1 MIHVANIRK
10 VEELMLTT
18 GEDEL
23 QFQKK
28 RLQSYKTEIRAIRT
42 ERDTVRLQ

>member
-10 VEELMLTT
+10 VEELMLTA

-42 ERDTVRLQ
+42 ERDTVRLK